1 MPNADFPGFH
11 AELARLRE
19 QVAEQLTNHRLEV
32 TAAIEALAAR
42 ATTASGEELA
52 AMRAHIQ
59 ELERRESALG
69 EKIAAATVEYQT
81 LRARS
86 ELERQSQQLRIADL
100 EKQLAIRAVE
110 YQKQRTILEA
120 LMAEHTACVP
130 PAAAPAA
137 DETLVQELRTRL
149 ASSEL
154 ECAALRRSIES
165 SLALKLARAVPRLL
179 RPLRSLIPGN
189 KS

>member
-69 EKIAAATVEYQT
+69 EKIAAATVEYQA
-81 LRARS
+81 LRARF
-86 ELERQSQQLRIADL
+86 ELDSQRQHLRIAEL
-100 EKQLAIRAVE
+100 EKQLATREAE
-110 YQKQRTILEA
+110 YRKQRTILEA
-120 LMAEHTACVP
+120 LMAEHAACGP

-137 DETLVQELRTRL
+137 DETLVQELRARL
-149 ASSEL
+149 TKSES
-154 ECAALRRSIES
+154 ECAALRRSIENS
-165 SLALKLARAVPRLL
+165 VALKVARAVPRLL
-179 RPLRSLIPGN
+179 SPLRALIPGN